1 MKKIISLTKV
11 FMSEFYQ
18 NLPIFDKTK
27 KRFNKKSIFF
37 WMIAIITIGLGYISY
52 QVIKFLTDIGQPQ
65 IFLDLYVP
73 ILAVVLMFQAILV
86 CTNIYFFSK
95 DIKAVLHMPIK
106 PIELLTSKFL
116 TLLSMLYI
124 AEGIFGILPITLYG
138 LLVNVHFMFF
148 LWEIIVLAI
157 FPVLV
162 VTIVSICVLILM
174 RLGRFIRNKDIFQF
188 IITVILLVIVFSLEF
203 KAMQEQ
209 FAINTTEDEVQQV
222 ASFSEK
228 SKEAN
233 KYFLIINPSV
243 NILLNPSSI
252 QAVVSFGE
260 LIIYNFIGFVC
271 FILIGRVVYLNDIL
285 KNMVSNTKRRHI
297 KTNIKDKSKKYSI
310 GKSYINKE
318 LKLLIKEPIFFMQCI
333 FPVTIIMITCVM
345 LAIVFSP
352 IILEVM
358 RDESI
363 SSSINNL
370 SFNAEILCYILIV
383 LQVLFSISNISL
395 TAFSREGRNAVIT
408 KYLPIDLYKQ
418 FLYKNVPQILLN
430 MIVSLIVLGILW
442 YYLPIINFKY
452 SIAIFCI
459 ATVISLINSYL
470 MLIVDLR
477 RPDLNW
483 STEYSVIK
491 KNNNK
496 IFQYALMIVN
506 ILFLMYIAKLF
517 EGVNIVIVLISEF
530 LIYFVIFMII
540 DRSVKKYKNKLFNK
554 II

>member
-1 MKKIISLTKV
+1 MKKIISLTRV
-11 FMSEFYQ
+11 FISEFYQ

-27 KRFNKKSIFF
+27 KRFDKRSLFF
-37 WMIAIITIGLGYISY
+37 WMIAIIIIGLGYISY
-52 QVIKFLTDIGQPQ
+52 QVIKFLIDIGQPQ
-65 IFLDLYVP
+65 IFLDLYIP

-95 DIKAVLHMPIK
+95 DIKAILHMPIK
-106 PIELLTSKFL
+106 SIELLTSKFL

-124 AEGIFGILPITLYG
+124 AEGIFAILPITLYG
-138 LLVNVHFMFF
+138 LLANVHFMFF
-148 LWEIIVLAI
+148 LWEIILLVI
-157 FPVLV
+157 FPILI

-174 RLGRFIRNKDIFQF
+174 CLGRFIKNKDIFQF
-188 IITVILLVIVFSLEF
+188 VVTFILLVVILSLEF
-203 KAMQEQ
+203 KVLQEQ
-209 FAINTTEDEVQQV
+209 FTINTSENQVQQV

-243 NILLNPSSI
+243 NILSNPSSI
-252 QAVVSFGE
+252 QALVSLCE
-260 LIIYNFIGFVC
+260 LIIYNFIGFIC
-271 FILIGRVVYLNDIL
+271 FILIGRIVYLNNIL
-285 KNMVSNTKRRHI
+285 KNMVSSTKKTHLKTDI
-297 KTNIKDKSKKYSI
+297 KEKSKKYSI

-333 FPVTIIMITCVM
+333 FPVMIIIVTCVM

-363 SSSINNL
+363 SSSMKDL

-395 TAFSREGRNAVIT
+395 TAFSREGRNAVIS

-430 MIVSLIVLGILW
+430 MIVSLVVIGIIW

-459 ATVISLINSYL
+459 VTVISLINSYL

-483 STEYSVIK
+483 STEYSVVK

-517 EGVNIVIVLISEF
+517 EGVNVIIVLISEF
-530 LIYFVIFMII
+530 SIYFVIFMII
-540 DRSVKKYKNKLFNK
+540 DRCVKKWKEKLFNK
-554 II
+554 IM